1 MKRFWCLHA
10 VWRLLAEPV
19 PPLDYPAH
27 ADALLKKLAALQ
39 SGGIDTEILVARTKA
54 VRDKAVALSAR
65 ATTATPTQI
74 ASINRA
80 LIAVSRALVPVD
92 YTTGDRFRPDPAT
105 PQPPW
110 PSLDAMRLLG
120 SLDPVSDTGKVATVS
135 AMRARNRMAHA
146 LAQAITALDIGLT
159 A

>member
-1 MKRFWCLHA
+1 
-10 VWRLLAEPV
+10 
-19 PPLDYPAH
+19 
-27 ADALLKKLAALQ
+27 
-39 SGGIDTEILVARTKA
+39 
-54 VRDKAVALSAR
+54 LSAR

-92 YTTGDRFRPDPAT
+92 YTTGDRFMPDPAT

-110 PSLDAMRLLG
+110 PSLDAMRRRG
-120 SLDPVSDTGKVATVS
+120 SLDPVSDPGKFATVS